1 MTKVTLVFV
10 SPPDDA
16 NKKSIDIRKFVKIKR
31 LPGGGSDA
39 GDSSIV
45 DGEVFSGRVMRVGMK
60 MDRAKPR
67 VLLIR
72 YTHDQTSFAYFFCTC
87 SQGLL
92 KIWTTDI
99 KCIISTFLQICF

>member
-1 MTKVTLVFV
+1 MCEKANSGASCDKSDLVFG

-72 YTHDQTSFAYFFCTC
+72 YRRSKILCLRFCT
-87 SQGLL
+87 
-92 KIWTTDI
+92 
-99 KCIISTFLQICF
+99 